1 MNRSRSPGSL
11 FFALALFALLLLPV
25 TAQGASGDTLV
36 GYYFTA
42 DGCSHC
48 ANVNPQL
55 LGDWLA
61 TYPAL
66 VVVEYEVATEPEN
79 LQQLADMDRQF
90 GTGVGVPL
98 LFVTP
103 QLFMAGDSPILDG
116 LPPVMDGLEKDP
128 PARPSGSVDLAS
140 LDPATLKGKPRI
152 WRGDRIL
159 IRTGP
164 GGNGPVLR
172 SLLSDGNPADI
183 LEGVSWSRTPPIP
196 VTHPGVEAAFQQAVQ
211 LNGWLFQWNGTGVEE
226 NGSAGPA
233 TPEPTPTTPGECET
247 PPPLEVGKV
256 VALAAVNAINPCG
269 LAVLVVVLLA
279 IITRSP
285 GERRRVLMAG
295 LAFTAAVF
303 FFYFL
308 YGIALVTLFRMVPQL
323 AAMRIWFTRVL
334 GMVAIVIG
342 LLYLRDSFSRTTAA
356 PSTAI
361 PTGWKGTL
369 KGLLDRISSPA
380 GAFVIGAA
388 VTLFLLPCTI
398 GPYLISCGILSAYNM
413 AAALPYLV
421 LYNVIFVLPML
432 AVTMAVYLGISRLS
446 DVKDWRER
454 SVRRLRLVAGAVILV
469 LGVVIALGLI

>member
-1 MNRSRSPGSL
+1 MNLFRSVL
-11 FFALALFALLLLPV
+11 YLCIALAILVPGAS
-25 TAQGASGDTLV
+25 AQGGTGETLV

-48 ANVNPQL
+48 ANVNPHL
-55 LGDWLA
+55 VGDWLA

-66 VVVEYEVATEPEN
+66 VVVEYEVATRPEN
-79 LQQLADMDRQF
+79 LRLLAEMDRTY
-90 GTGVGVPL
+90 GTGGSVPM
-98 LFVTP
+98 LFIAPGTI
-103 QLFMAGDSPILDG
+103 LSGDTPILSG
-116 LPPVMDGLEKDP
+116 LPPLLEAMEKDP
-128 PARPSGSVDLAS
+128 LARPAGSTSLAA
-140 LDPATLKGKPRI
+140 LDPAALQGMPRV

-159 IRTGP
+159 IRTGL
-164 GGNGPVLR
+164 GGNGTVLR
-172 SLLSDGNPADI
+172 SLLADPDPARV
-183 LEGVSWSRTPPIP
+183 LGGTQWTRATPEAVI
-196 VTHPGVEAAFQQAVQ
+196 HPGVEAAFQHAVQ
-211 LNGWLFQWNGTGVEE
+211 LNGWLFQWNGTGVAG

-233 TPEPTPTTPGECET
+233 TPEPTPTIPGECET
-247 PPPLEVGKV
+247 PPPFEVGKV

-285 GERRRVLMAG
+285 GDRRRVLLAG

-342 LLYLRDSFSRTTAA
+342 LLYLRDSFSRTPAA

-398 GPYLISCGILSAYNM
+398 GPYLISCGILSAYSM

-454 SVRRLRLVAGAVILV
+454 SVRRLRLVAGVVILV